1 MFKIFKKKE
10 EVPTPADAIQNLR
23 GTEDMLLKKQDFLEK
38 KIESEVEIA
47 RKNAKTN
54 KRAALVAL
62 KRKKRF
68 EKQLQQI
75 DGTLTTIGIPT
86 KNIFFFKYFDL
97 IDGVVFTTVKIR
109 NSTRGNKGFS
119 SIFAT
124 FLKIFQ
130 NEL

>member
-23 GTEDMLLKKQDFLEK
+23 GTEDMLLKKQNFLEK

-75 DGTLTTIGIPT
+75 DGTLTTIGT
-86 KNIFFFKYFDL
+86 YL
-97 IDGVVFTTVKIR
+97 EYL
-109 NSTRGNKGFS
+109 
-119 SIFAT
+119 
-124 FLKIFQ
+124 FLKNLI
-130 NEL
+130 

>member
-75 DGTLTTIGIPT
+75 DGTLTTIGT
-86 KNIFFFKYFDL
+86 NLEYL
-97 IDGVVFTTVKIR
+97 
-109 NSTRGNKGFS
+109 
-119 SIFAT
+119 
-124 FLKIFQ
+124 FLKICSLHSHRYVLPPPNNLQ
-130 NEL
+130 VPRDHPAPRVHPL